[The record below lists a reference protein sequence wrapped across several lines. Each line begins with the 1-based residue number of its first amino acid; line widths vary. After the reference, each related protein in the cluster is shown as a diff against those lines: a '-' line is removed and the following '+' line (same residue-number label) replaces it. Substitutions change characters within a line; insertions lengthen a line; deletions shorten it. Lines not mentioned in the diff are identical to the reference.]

1 MAKVNLNV
9 EGAFAGDK
17 PKVNLNIEGAFL
29 GDSIQKKNPNQSD
42 TELSGVKTST
52 DTNQE
57 EDGFFSNFAKDLK
70 NADLARD
77 FKNTVVNDFNAVKD
91 FVTSAGK
98 GAYAYM
104 AKSGT
109 ELGREFAVNILP
121 DMFFSKEKMTF
132 DQKMDAYNKNIAL
145 PMEKV
150 MPKFRQG
157 ASAEIY
163 NEKDGLRLPDADA
176 LGQVVGEQ
184 LMQLGLNANT
194 GGLIL
199 NHLANTESNYQE
211 ARANGLNN
219 TEAYTMAHTIGLT
232 ETLMDKYLGVDKLVG
247 KAMQKAGSTQIGKEA
262 VLQLAKDA
270 LGQESFAAGVKT
282 AEGGFKRLLKQAILP
297 EAGDEFLQTYAS
309 EAEKLL
315 FDTYKK
321 AKYSDDDN
329 SKLNIY
335 DADLLSKK
343 TFINA
348 LNSGFVGGLIG
359 SMGGAIVG
367 TDSYN
372 PTVYAT
378 LLNSYDSNGK
388 KGLAEAQVD
397 VINGINKAVSKGKL
411 SQEEAAKAQR
421 NLELIGQNIA
431 TFDQKSDLDEYSR
444 YQVYNFKNNVIPGA
458 VNSMALDFAK
468 TVASKESPSQDA
480 INNDLENGNTT
491 DYSVRGSIAN
501 APSEFRQFIAKEA
514 VEENGEMVFKG
525 KIPNSLIQAEE
536 NNNAQIQ
543 SIAQEAAGA
552 LSSLT
557 DNERVV
563 SVDDIKRL
571 GQQGSPIFKDSRNQ
585 LAFEYAFQQ
594 NEKAFQKQARG
605 INLLK
610 SIVKEIETT
619 QAPLE
624 PNAIQQRIEN
634 LYRFNTG
641 DTIFVDNKSA
651 KILDISNDGQKLKVS
666 GFNEQLNAS
675 DPRIAL
681 ADEPM
686 PEVETEGQ
694 VEQAPAEEKPVIAQE
709 ETPIAEEEKITGRTM
724 RDAVD
729 ELIPFTY
736 RGETGEIYKQRNG
749 VVVFESPNRV
759 YEFGNI
765 KDIGD
770 KSIDEFDIIPQEME
784 IGDDFSVTID
794 GKTFTNKSQ
803 NPFKAITYDA
813 EGNAVSI
820 KLDNDKGQ
828 TRVIKGTRAML
839 IDAKYKIKQLFN
851 DATRDQLAAAA
862 DDAARQAAATP
873 ETTGEL
879 GQATPT
885 TENKPVEQAPSIAQ
899 QERAARI
906 REVAKKL
913 AEQENP
919 QTTQNKQS
927 IASLANSLFSSG
939 IKVEV
944 LSGDGIKS
952 KYGKSTSQGMFLSQ
966 EGTIVINEDVLPSE
980 WGKTVIFHEGTHP
993 IINIIRNVEPKLY
1006 KQLVAAAKE
1015 EAKSNPEVNA
1025 ILQQIKNSKAY
1036 GDEFTRNDELVVEM
1050 IARVA
1055 SGKLNLNKVKP
1066 SLKQAFIDFINKI
1079 ATTLGFNPV
1088 LSNTDQVAFSRLA
1101 TQISNTLN
1109 AGRDIAEIVGA
1120 ENVGKFSNNSESQF
1134 RAEDGSVITVG
1145 EAQFRLLNNIEDVD
1159 SGLEYTYIVDSDEF
1173 KSLVAEGSITD
1184 DKLLK
1189 DFNNGYIFL
1198 HQPDAAFTGEI
1209 RKNGVKLVEGNG
1221 GVFYPIRFHKDG
1233 YFWAST
1239 ESAAL
1244 LMEKALNENAR
1255 LNNGRILMALTS
1267 APADKI
1273 LSSTTIA
1280 SGAMDLFISK
1290 AFDKSFDVNKNGIK
1304 SAIIKA
1310 ARHTE
1315 TKNVSGKDKVIGLGD
1330 KNTSL
1335 PSLDINS
1342 LRDYVR
1348 QLLSPDKSSFAD
1360 RKVFTME
1367 LANQVAKL
1375 AKSNPTFEQQLG
1387 QFLHVGIDNKV
1398 FKGKYSSGYKISKTN
1413 IIDGLSYLF
1422 SEPMLRKTP
1431 ETLDE
1436 KGGNVYAIIE
1446 AVGTPGKD
1454 LVKAVDS
1461 KGHDSYPKAIQ
1472 AVDDSV
1478 KIKLHILQDRQKWNQ
1493 NFEDSST
1500 NAIVTKERENS
1511 VFPPSTGVSTGSLKL
1526 NAQYSDI
1533 NRETL
1538 VAPNGQPSNLN
1549 ANQHKQVRTPEF
1561 KAWFGDW
1568 ENDPENASKIVDEN
1582 GEPMVVYTGTSKDK
1596 DFASFNVPANGAWFT
1611 SDPEV
1616 ASMYAKENDSQKTK
1630 MDVVNGQYK
1639 FTDIN
1644 TAPRVIPAFLN
1655 IKNPVDFKT
1664 TDLITDK
1671 QRESLRYADNYKKEQ
1686 KILFQNIFYSKSLE
1700 QRQKGDYIDGITYA
1714 PGVYVVLKDPTQ
1726 IKSAIGNNGKFSPT
1740 NPKIQMSDIDRTYTP
1755 ESTAAAAGMT
1765 IKEREQWKEKNKV
1778 NQKQVRNPI
1787 VQKAASSLF
1796 DGDITLDDYVNT
1808 VRENQPIKPFTEVPK
1823 LPSVKDIIGALD
1835 NSKLEKAGVVGVN
1848 RSFNDGDKVATR
1860 LDIPAYEN
1868 YDTWVV
1874 SIHGQRAE
1882 GKDGQILA
1890 YGQTAVLKNVQFKTS
1905 AKGGIGIAI
1914 EKEKNTIARMWGDWT
1929 NESPE
1934 SVHKRATELMNDP
1947 QWVQV
1952 GMNPFRHSFFYDKST
1967 GEAVTSAEEVIQVG
1981 ALVLAKNPVK
1991 APFGSQAFIDNFS
2004 FKNKI
2009 GETIQF
2015 SDMNRD
2021 DKRIQFVRDN
2031 INNYSKSELTEGLMQ
2046 AFNMSQEAAERI
2058 VAQATADPLAP
2069 SIPQDNP
2076 DTSIPKGAKLN
2087 QKSQTTEEYNSG
2099 YDKAKRAILEKAEVT
2114 WEQIK
2119 RKIVLEYDSKFYG
2132 RRNLGKAST
2141 GESLAQARLRNING
2155 IAYSAGQDLSIV
2167 YNDIFGNGLE
2177 AEGER
2182 TLNAMIFNLRI
2193 LQVDRNTENKYAD
2206 EIERLTLEFADI
2218 NNRMP
2223 NAAESISISKQAR
2236 VNVPVKKH
2244 GKTLDGSVDATSAT
2258 AQAYLDA
2265 LRLELGES
2273 EYNMLMARAEMYRK
2287 VGNEQVAKL
2296 QAAGIISKEVADSFK
2311 DDFYSY
2317 RKTLDRLY
2325 GEQDPTITMLNGV
2338 STIKG
2343 WASLSKEGTEN
2354 YLEQDARLLLAESY
2368 IGTARA
2374 IAKNKLRESIFEEN
2388 IKVDENGNESSVI
2401 DVNGNR
2407 ITFIKP
2413 AKYIRDNNGN
2423 IRSNNKQLSVRDAD
2437 EGYVNVPYKK
2447 NGVVNYFQMEREM
2460 FDQIEGNN
2468 IKWND
2473 AKQYSGITNA
2483 YYWTTDITN
2492 RILTGMAT
2500 RKNPM
2505 FWMGNVPMD
2514 LQQQVFFTD
2523 IWTQGNVLQSN
2534 VYSAGARAFAR
2545 TIKFTRPFGRNKEF
2559 VDKTLAEFIAAGG
2572 AMDRMSTMKEQRQ
2585 RTIKIALNEGEE
2597 NTVGK
2602 KVKKWMNS
2610 LLFGLNE
2617 KTEIAMRLAAYDQA
2631 KNNLVKKYKEEN
2643 GSNPNESDMLKI
2655 QEIAASQARG
2665 YTDFAQ
2671 RGVSLPNLNFAYL
2684 NSSIQG
2690 MGSALEYSVDNK
2702 AKIASKISQLV
2713 VGKFAG
2719 TVAIMAIMGDA
2730 YDDLDEYTKD
2740 IYSFLYAFD
2749 TKLKDANGK
2758 PIMVTADVKNNQSL
2772 IPVLGITRSFAE
2784 MTMRHL
2790 QGKEQEKITAQGS
2803 ADRFFDLINAAAAIP
2818 VPNVTSLEGMRDWTG
2833 KLATKSTLLN
2843 AGMKAFLGYD
2853 AFRGKSVVS
2862 VADESLSP
2870 YMQGMNDKNVAYFY
2884 KAIAKSMA
2892 DNSTSNQISPA
2903 KMQAVVETFITSPS
2917 TNILTAGLYMVL
2929 SSAANAIVPA
2939 ESEAEMGAYS
2949 LSDGTKAMKAV
2960 SKRFASF
2967 TDSEKTEFRKN
2978 EELYKQSKE
2987 EAFKYNDFERNID
3000 IKLKELYKAD
3010 ENNFFNNVDKFAKEK
3025 GYFDN
3030 DILMERID
3038 RKAELMDKNQYNRSF
3053 INENI
3058 AHEVKILHFTPG
3070 AEGKARLLKYMFDK
3084 DATKAREVIDGMIDY
3099 GTSTK
3104 EAYDAEDLYLKSI
3117 K

>member
-1 MAKVNLNV
+1 MAERPKFDPMAGVTPIKSNVSASKFDPMAGVN
-9 EGAFAGDK
+9 
-17 PKVNLNIEGAFL
+17 P
-29 GDSIQKKNPNQSD
+29 IQKKNLSQSA

-70 NADLARD
+70 NADLAKD

-421 NLELIGQNIA
+421 NLELISQNIA
-431 TFDQKSDLDEYSR
+431 TFDQKSNLDEYSR

-610 SIVKEIETT
+610 YIVKEIETT

-694 VEQAPAEEKPVIAQE
+694 VEQAPVEEKPVIAQE
-709 ETPIAEEEKITGRTM
+709 ETPIAEEEKITSRTM

-873 ETTGEL
+873 ETTGEP

-899 QERAARI
+899 QERVARI

-944 LSGDGIKS
+944 LSGEGIKS
-952 KYGKSTSQGMFLSQ
+952 KYGKNTSQGMFLSQ
-966 EGTIVINEDVLPSE
+966 EGTVVINEDMLPSE

-1055 SGKLNLNKVKP
+1055 SGKLNLNDVKP
-1066 SLKQAFIDFINKI
+1066 SLKQAFIDFVNKI
-1079 ATTLGFNPV
+1079 AKMMGLKPV
-1088 LSNTDQVAFSRLA
+1088 LSDSDQVAFSRLA
-1101 TQISNTLN
+1101 NQISNNLN
-1109 AGRDIAEIVGA
+1109 AGRDIAEIVGV
-1120 ENVGKFSNNSESQF
+1120 ENVGKFSNNSASQF

-1159 SGLEYTYIVDSDEF
+1159 SGLEYTYIVDSEEF
-1173 KSLVAEGSITD
+1173 KSLVNDGSITD
-1184 DKLLK
+1184 DKFLK
-1189 DFNNGYIFL
+1189 DFNEGYVLL

-1239 ESAAL
+1239 ESTAL
-1244 LMEKALNENAR
+1244 AMAKALNENAR
-1255 LNNGRILMALTS
+1255 LNNGRILMALTT
-1267 APADKI
+1267 APSDKL
-1273 LSSTTIA
+1273 LSSTTMA

-1290 AFDKSFDVNKNGIK
+1290 AFDKSFDVNKTGIK
-1304 SAIIKA
+1304 NAIIKA
-1310 ARHTE
+1310 ARYTE
-1315 TKNVSGKDKVIGLGD
+1315 TKVQSNGKPKVIGLGD
-1330 KNTSL
+1330 TNTSL

-1342 LRDYVR
+1342 LRDYIR

-1360 RKVFTME
+1360 RKAFTME

-1375 AKSNPTFEQQLG
+1375 AKSNPAFEQQLG

-1398 FKGKYSSGYKISKTN
+1398 FKGKYSSGYKVSKSN

-1454 LVKAVDS
+1454 LVVAVDS

-1472 AVDDSV
+1472 AADDSV
-1478 KIKLHILQDRQKWNQ
+1478 KIKLHILQDRHKWNQ

-1500 NAIVTKERENS
+1500 NSIVTKERENS

-1526 NAQYSDI
+1526 NAQ
-1533 NRETL
+1533 
-1538 VAPNGQPSNLN
+1538 
-1549 ANQHKQVRTPEF
+1549 
-1561 KAWFGDW
+1561 
-1568 ENDPENASKIVDEN
+1568 
-1582 GEPMVVYTGTSKDK
+1582 
-1596 DFASFNVPANGAWFT
+1596 
-1611 SDPEV
+1611 
-1616 ASMYAKENDSQKTK
+1616 
-1630 MDVVNGQYK
+1630 
-1639 FTDIN
+1639 
-1644 TAPRVIPAFLN
+1644 
-1655 IKNPVDFKT
+1655 
-1664 TDLITDK
+1664 
-1671 QRESLRYADNYKKEQ
+1671 
-1686 KILFQNIFYSKSLE
+1686 
-1700 QRQKGDYIDGITYA
+1700 
-1714 PGVYVVLKDPTQ
+1714 
-1726 IKSAIGNNGKFSPT
+1726 
-1740 NPKIQMSDIDRTYTP
+1740 MSDIDRTYTP
-1755 ESTAAAAGMT
+1755 ETTVADAGMT
-1765 IKEREQWKEKNKV
+1765 MAERESWRNKNRV
-1778 NQKQVRNPI
+1778 SQKQKRVP
-1787 VQKAASSLF
+1787 VVMQASRDLYN
-1796 DGDITLDDYVNT
+1796 GNITFDDYVKT
-1808 VRENQPIKPFTEVPK
+1808 VRDNMAIMPFTDVPK
-1823 LPSVKDIIGALD
+1823 IPSLKEIISALNED
-1835 NSKLEKAGVVGVN
+1835 KLSSGGVVGVN
-1848 RSFNDGDKVATR
+1848 RSFKDGERVASR
-1860 LDIPAYEN
+1860 LDIPAYES

-1874 SIHGQRAE
+1874 SIHDSAKER
-1882 GKDGQILA
+1882 ILG

-1905 AKGGIGIAI
+1905 PKIGLSIAADATFLNDMDRKSKG
-1914 EKEKNTIARMWGDWT
+1914 KETIARIHGDWV

-1934 SVHKRATELMNDP
+1934 SAHKRATELMNDP

-1952 GMNPFRHSFFYDKST
+1952 GMNPFRHSFFYDKSN
-1967 GEAVTSAEEVIQVG
+1967 GEAVTSAEEVIQIG
-1981 ALVLAKNPVK
+1981 ALVLAKNPVR
-1991 APFGSQAFIDNFS
+1991 APFGSQTFIDNFS
-2004 FKNKI
+2004 MKNKL

-2087 QKSQTTEEYNSG
+2087 QKSQTTEKYNSG
-2099 YDKAKRAILEKAEVT
+2099 YDKAKKALLEKAGISWDKLKKYIAE
-2114 WEQIK
+2114 
-2119 RKIVLEYDSKFYG
+2119 EYDSKFFG
-2132 RRNLGKAST
+2132 RRKLGQASSQ
-2141 GESLAQARLRNING
+2141 ESLAQARLRNLNG
-2155 IAYSAGQDLSIV
+2155 IAYSASQDLAVI

-2193 LQVDRNTENKYAD
+2193 LQVDANTEAKFAD
-2206 EIERLTLEFADI
+2206 EIEKLTLEFADK
-2218 NNRMP
+2218 NNRLP
-2223 NAAESISISKQAR
+2223 NSAESVSIQKQAR
-2236 VNVPVKKH
+2236 LNVPIKKH
-2244 GKTLDGSVDATSAT
+2244 GKTLDGSVDATSVT

-2265 LRLELGES
+2265 LRIELGES
-2273 EYNMLMARAEMYRK
+2273 EYNMLKGRADMYRK
-2287 VGNEQVAKL
+2287 VGNEQVEKL
-2296 QAAGIISKEVADSFK
+2296 RAAGIISNEVADNFK

-2325 GEQDPTITMLNGV
+2325 GEQDLTITMLNGV
-2338 STIKG
+2338 SSIKG

-2368 IGTARA
+2368 VGTARA
-2374 IAKNKLRESIFEEN
+2374 IAKNKLRESIYEEN
-2388 IKVDENGNESSVI
+2388 IKVDEEGNESSVI
-2401 DVNGNR
+2401 DKNGNK

-2413 AKYIRDNNGN
+2413 AVYIRDKDGN

-2437 EGYVNVPYKK
+2437 EGYVNVPFKK
-2447 NGVVNYFQMEREM
+2447 DGVINYFQMEREM
-2460 FDQIEGNN
+2460 FDQIEGNT
-2468 IKWND
+2468 IVWND
-2473 AKQYSGITNA
+2473 AKDSTALGNA
-2483 YYWTTDITN
+2483 YYYVTDKTN
-2492 RILTGMAT
+2492 RLLTGMAT

-2505 FWMGNVPMD
+2505 FWIGNVPMD
-2514 LQQQVFFTD
+2514 LQQQIFFTD

-2545 TIKFTRPFGRNKEF
+2545 TIKFSNFFGRNKDF
-2559 VDKTLAEFIAAGG
+2559 VDNTLAEFIAAGG
-2572 AMDRMSTMKEQRQ
+2572 AMDRMSTMKEQRE
-2585 RTIKIALNEGEE
+2585 RTIKIALNEGEKNPKFE
-2597 NTVGK
+2597 MIK
-2602 KVKKWMNS
+2602 KKANAF
-2610 LLFGLNE
+2610 LFGLNE
-2617 KTEIAMRLAAYDQA
+2617 RTELAMRLAAYDQA
-2631 KNNLVKKYKEEN
+2631 KNNLIKKFKDEN
-2643 GSNPNESDMLKI
+2643 GTSPSDSDMLKI

-2671 RGVSLPNLNFAYL
+2671 RGKNLPNLNIAYL
-2684 NSSIQG
+2684 NSGIQAA
-2690 MGSALEYSVDNK
+2690 GSALEYSVDNPG
-2702 AKIASKISQLV
+2702 KIASKLSQLAI
-2713 VGKFAG
+2713 GKFAG
-2719 TVAIMAIMGDA
+2719 TIALMAIMGDA

-2740 IYSFLYAFD
+2740 LYSFLYAFD
-2749 TKLKDANGK
+2749 TGLKDANGK
-2758 PIMVTADVKNNQSL
+2758 PVMVTADVKNNPSL
-2772 IPVLGITRSFAE
+2772 VPFMGVTRTFAE

-2790 QGKEQEKITAQGS
+2790 QGKEQKEITAQGS
-2803 ADRFFDLINAAAAIP
+2803 ADRFFELINISSPVP
-2818 VPNVTSLEGMRDWTG
+2818 VPNITSLDGVISSTA
-2833 KLATKSTLLN
+2833 KIVTKHTLFN
-2843 AGMKAFLGYD
+2843 AAIKAAGYD

-2870 YMQGMNDKNVAYFY
+2870 YMRGMNDKNVAYFY

-2892 DNSTSNQISPA
+2892 NNSSNNQISPA
-2903 KMQAVVETFITSPS
+2903 KMQAVAETFITSPA
-2917 TNILTAGLYMVL
+2917 TNGFVAIAYGVL

-2939 ESEAEMGAYS
+2939 QSQTERGDYAIGDASKVIKS
-2949 LSDGTKAMKAV
+2949 VT
-2960 SKRFASF
+2960 KRFASF

-2978 EELYKQSKE
+2978 EELYKQSRE
-2987 EAFKYNDFERNID
+2987 EAYKYNDLERNID
-3000 IKLKELYKAD
+3000 VKLKDLYKAD
-3010 ENNFFNNVDKFAKEK
+3010 SNNFFNNVDKFAKEK

-3030 DILMERID
+3030 DLLMERID
-3038 RKAELMDKNQYNRSF
+3038 RKAELIDKNEYNRSF
-3053 INENI
+3053 INQNI
-3058 AHEVKILHFTPG
+3058 ANEVKILHFTPG
-3070 AEGKARLLKYMFDK
+3070 AEGKAKLLKYMFDK
-3084 DATKAREVIDGMIDY
+3084 NATKAREVIDGMIDY
-3099 GTSTK
+3099 GTSSK

>member
-1 MAKVNLNV
+1 MGKRQFIIPTESDV
-9 EGAFAGDK
+9 ESLSKSKFVIPTEKD
-17 PKVNLNIEGAFL
+17 VELL
-29 GDSIQKKNPNQSD
+29 SQKKNPNQSD
-42 TELSGVKTST
+42 MGLSGAKASM

-70 NADLARD
+70 NADLAKD

-468 TVASKESPSQDA
+468 SVASKESPSQDA

-491 DYSVRGSIAN
+491 DYSVKGSIAN

-563 SVDDIKRL
+563 SVDDIRRL

-666 GFNEQLNAS
+666 GFSEQLNAS

-681 ADEPM
+681 EDEPM
-686 PEVETEGQ
+686 PEVEAEGQ
-694 VEQAPAEEKPVIAQE
+694 VEQVPAEEAPIVAQE
-709 ETPIAEEEKITGRTM
+709 EVNPLAEEEQITGRTM
-724 RDAVD
+724 RDAVY

-736 RGETGEIYKQRNG
+736 KGETGEIYKQRNG
-749 VVVFESPNRV
+749 VVVFESPNKI

-765 KDIGD
+765 NDIGD

-794 GKTFTNKSQ
+794 GKKFTNKSQ

-828 TRVIKGTRAML
+828 TRVIKGSRAML
-839 IDAKYKIKQLFN
+839 IDANYKIKQLFN

-873 ETTGEL
+873 ETTGEP

-885 TENKPVEQAPSIAQ
+885 AENKPTEQAPSIAQ

-944 LSGDGIKS
+944 LSGEGIKS

-1055 SGKLNLNKVKP
+1055 SGKLNLNDVKP
-1066 SLKQAFIDFINKI
+1066 SLKQAFVDFVNKI
-1079 ATTLGFNPV
+1079 AKMMGLNPV
-1088 LSNTDQVAFSRLA
+1088 LSDSDQVAFSRLA
-1101 TQISNTLN
+1101 NQISNTLN

-1120 ENVGKFSNNSESQF
+1120 ENVTKFAVASDVNTESENSAIYGGGIQQSEIERAKVSDKPVVNVYKAEGVSDLPVRSLKDIYDNYGGKVVFINS
-1134 RAEDGSVITVG
+1134 DPTKVG
-1145 EAQFRLLNNIEDVD
+1145 NLKLISGKEIFLYGGPEYMSLTKNIEGNVGFATTLESKVKTHDKLRNKVFGENKGVTIVATQSPDSIMSNSYSLRYILDAITQLPKKITSDPVFKKEFFGEDIKALQLAFGTEAYDAFLKKFKNTDFSSAESIGLMIDELGYKLSSASTPASFKARKALTNNLVAGFVTKSSRVD
-1159 SGLEYTYIVDSDEF
+1159 TKDEKGFVSVSPKKFIAKSLFDEFGVNAESIIKQIGNKDIVDKFFDEGIWGLAVSGFETSPESKYTSIQENGVEHPLFNAKFYGENPF
-1173 KSLVAEGSITD
+1173 KL
-1184 DKLLK
+1184 
-1189 DFNNGYIFL
+1189 
-1198 HQPDAAFTGEI
+1198 DAAYKVDDLI
-1209 RKNGVKLVEGNG
+1209 L
-1221 GVFYPIRFHKDG
+1221 PIE
-1233 YFWAST
+1233 ST
-1239 ESAAL
+1239 ES
-1244 LMEKALNENAR
+1244 K
-1255 LNNGRILMALTS
+1255 
-1267 APADKI
+1267 
-1273 LSSTTIA
+1273 
-1280 SGAMDLFISK
+1280 
-1290 AFDKSFDVNKNGIK
+1290 
-1304 SAIIKA
+1304 
-1310 ARHTE
+1310 
-1315 TKNVSGKDKVIGLGD
+1315 SGKAYVDKFGNPSPYT
-1330 KNTSL
+1330 KKTSL
-1335 PSLDINS
+1335 QLAASI
-1342 LRDYVR
+1342 YV
-1348 QLLSPDKSSFAD
+1348 
-1360 RKVFTME
+1360 
-1367 LANQVAKL
+1367 
-1375 AKSNPTFEQQLG
+1375 
-1387 QFLHVGIDNKV
+1387 
-1398 FKGKYSSGYKISKTN
+1398 
-1413 IIDGLSYLF
+1413 
-1422 SEPMLRKTP
+1422 
-1431 ETLDE
+1431 
-1436 KGGNVYAIIE
+1436 GGDIE
-1446 AVGTPGKD
+1446 AQ
-1454 LVKAVDS
+1454 LS
-1461 KGHDSYPKAIQ
+1461 
-1472 AVDDSV
+1472 
-1478 KIKLHILQDRQKWNQ
+1478 
-1493 NFEDSST
+1493 E
-1500 NAIVTKERENS
+1500 
-1511 VFPPSTGVSTGSLKL
+1511 
-1526 NAQYSDI
+1526 
-1533 NRETL
+1533 
-1538 VAPNGQPSNLN
+1538 
-1549 ANQHKQVRTPEF
+1549 
-1561 KAWFGDW
+1561 
-1568 ENDPENASKIVDEN
+1568 
-1582 GEPMVVYTGTSKDK
+1582 
-1596 DFASFNVPANGAWFT
+1596 
-1611 SDPEV
+1611 
-1616 ASMYAKENDSQKTK
+1616 
-1630 MDVVNGQYK
+1630 
-1639 FTDIN
+1639 
-1644 TAPRVIPAFLN
+1644 
-1655 IKNPVDFKT
+1655 
-1664 TDLITDK
+1664 
-1671 QRESLRYADNYKKEQ
+1671 
-1686 KILFQNIFYSKSLE
+1686 
-1700 QRQKGDYIDGITYA
+1700 
-1714 PGVYVVLKDPTQ
+1714 
-1726 IKSAIGNNGKFSPT
+1726 
-1740 NPKIQMSDIDRTYTP
+1740 IDRTYSP
-1755 ESTAAAAGMT
+1755 ETTAAAAGMT
-1765 IKEREQWKEKNKV
+1765 IKEREQWKERSKV

-1796 DGDITLDDYVNT
+1796 DGDITLDDYINT

-1952 GMNPFRHSFFYDKST
+1952 GMNPFRHSFFYDKAT

-1981 ALVLAKNPVK
+1981 ALVLAKNPVR

-2087 QKSQTTEEYNSG
+2087 QKSQTTEKYNSG
-2099 YDKAKRAILEKAEVT
+2099 YDKAKKALLEKAGISWDKLKKYIAE
-2114 WEQIK
+2114 
-2119 RKIVLEYDSKFYG
+2119 EYDSKFFG
-2132 RRNLGKAST
+2132 RRKLGQASSQ
-2141 GESLAQARLRNING
+2141 ESLAQARLRNLNG
-2155 IAYSAGQDLSIV
+2155 IAYSASQDLAVI

-2193 LQVDRNTENKYAD
+2193 LQVDANTEAKFAD
-2206 EIERLTLEFADI
+2206 EIERLTLEFADK
-2218 NNRMP
+2218 NNRLP
-2223 NAAESISISKQAR
+2223 SSAESVSIQKEAR
-2236 VNVPVKKH
+2236 LNVPIKKH
-2244 GKTLDGSVDATSAT
+2244 GKTLDGSVDATSVT

-2265 LRLELGES
+2265 LRIELGES
-2273 EYNMLMARAEMYRK
+2273 EYNMLKGRADMYRK
-2287 VGNEQVAKL
+2287 VGNEQVEKL
-2296 QAAGIISKEVADSFK
+2296 RAAGIISNEVADNFK

-2317 RKTLDRLY
+2317 RKTLERLY
-2325 GEQDPTITMLNGV
+2325 GEQDLTVTMLNGV
-2338 STIKG
+2338 SSIKG

-2368 IGTARA
+2368 VGTARA
-2374 IAKNKLRESIFEEN
+2374 IAKNKLRESIYEEN
-2388 IKVDENGNESSVI
+2388 IKIDEDGNESSVI
-2401 DVNGNR
+2401 DKNGNK

-2413 AKYIRDNNGN
+2413 AVYIRDKDGN

-2437 EGYVNVPYKK
+2437 EGYVNVPFKK
-2447 NGVVNYFQMEREM
+2447 DGVINYFQMEREM

-2468 IKWND
+2468 IVWND
-2473 AKQYSGITNA
+2473 AKSLNVLGNA
-2483 YYWTTDITN
+2483 YYSITDATN
-2492 RILTGMAT
+2492 KLLTGMAT

-2505 FWMGNVPMD
+2505 FFIGNVPMD

-2523 IWTQGNVLQSN
+2523 IWTQGNALQSN

-2545 TIKFTRPFGRNKEF
+2545 TIKFSNFFGRNKEF
-2559 VDKTLAEFIAAGG
+2559 VDNTLAEFIAAGG
-2572 AMDRMSTMKEQRQ
+2572 AMDKMSTMKEQRQ
-2585 RTIKIALNEGEE
+2585 RTIKIALNEGEKNPKLE
-2597 NTVGK
+2597 MIK
-2602 KVKKWMNS
+2602 KKANAFF
-2610 LLFGLNE
+2610 FGLNE
-2617 KTEIAMRLAAYDQA
+2617 RTELAMRLAAYDQA
-2631 KNNLVKKYKEEN
+2631 KNNLIKKFKDEN
-2643 GSNPNESDMLKI
+2643 GSNPSESDMLKI

-2671 RGVSLPNLNFAYL
+2671 RGKNLPNLNIAYL
-2684 NSSIQG
+2684 NSSIQAA
-2690 MGSALEYSVDNK
+2690 GSALEYSVDNPG
-2702 AKIASKISQLV
+2702 KIASKLSQLAI
-2713 VGKFAG
+2713 GKFAG
-2719 TVAIMAIMGDA
+2719 TIALMAIMGDA

-2740 IYSFLYAFD
+2740 LYSFLYSHD
-2749 TKLKDANGK
+2749 LGIKDANGK
-2758 PIMVTADVKNNQSL
+2758 PIKVVATVKNNPSL
-2772 IPVLGITRSFAE
+2772 VPFMGVTRTFAE

-2790 QGKEQEKITAQGS
+2790 QGKEQKEITAQGS
-2803 ADRFFDLINAAAAIP
+2803 ADRFFELANIASPIP
-2818 VPNVTSLEGMRDWTG
+2818 VPNITSLDGIKSSAA
-2833 KLATKSTLLN
+2833 KLVTKHTLLN
-2843 AGMKAFLGYD
+2843 AAVKMAGYD
-2853 AFRGKSVVS
+2853 AFRGKDVVS

-2892 DNSTSNQISPA
+2892 DNSTGNQISPA
-2903 KMQAVVETFITSPS
+2903 KMQAVTETFITSPA
-2917 TNILTAGLYMVL
+2917 TNGFVAIAYGVL
-2929 SSAANAIVPA
+2929 SSVANSIVPA
-2939 ESEAEMGAYS
+2939 ESQSERGDYS
-2949 LSDGTKAMKAV
+2949 IGDASKIIKSAT
-2960 SKRFASF
+2960 KRFASY

-2978 EELYKQSKE
+2978 EELYKKSKE
-2987 EAFKYNDFERNID
+2987 EAMKYNDLERNID
-3000 IKLKELYKAD
+3000 VKLKELYKTD
-3010 ENNFFNNVDKFAKEK
+3010 PNNFFNNVDVFAKQK
-3025 GYFDN
+3025 GFYDN

-3038 RKAELMDKNQYNRSF
+3038 RKADLIDKNEYNRSF
-3053 INENI
+3053 IKENI
-3058 AHEVKILHFTPG
+3058 VNEVKILHFTPG
-3070 AEGKARLLKYMFDK
+3070 AEGKAKLLKYMFEK

-3099 GTSTK
+3099 GTSKK
-3104 EAYDAEDLYLKSI
+3104 EAYDAEDLYLKLI

>member
-29 GDSIQKKNPNQSD
+29 GDSIQKKNPSQSA

-70 NADLARD
+70 NADLAKD

-431 TFDQKSDLDEYSR
+431 TFDQKSDLNEYSR
-444 YQVYNFKNNVIPGA
+444 YQVYNFKNNIIPGA

-468 TVASKESPSQDA
+468 SVASKESPSQDA

-491 DYSVRGSIAN
+491 DYSVKGSIAN

-514 VEENGEMVFKG
+514 VEEDGEMVFKG

-536 NNNAQIQ
+536 NNNTQIQ
-543 SIAQEAAGA
+543 TIAQEAAGA

-694 VEQAPAEEKPVIAQE
+694 VEQAPVEEKPVIAQE

-873 ETTGEL
+873 ETTGEP

-927 IASLANSLFSSG
+927 IASLANSLFSTG
-939 IKVEV
+939 INVEV
-944 LSGDGIKS
+944 LSGDAIKA
-952 KYGKSTSQGMFLSQ
+952 KYGKTVSQGMFLSQ
-966 EGTIVINEDVLPSE
+966 EGTVVINEDMLPSE

-993 IINIIRNVEPKLY
+993 IINIIRNTEPKLY
-1006 KQLVAAAKE
+1006 KQLVAAAQQ
-1015 EAKSNPEVNA
+1015 EAKDNPEVNA

-1050 IARVA
+1050 IARVV
-1055 SGKLNLNKVKP
+1055 SGRLNLNNVEP
-1066 SLKQAFIDFINKI
+1066 SLKQAFIDFVNKI
-1079 ATTLGFNPV
+1079 AKMMGLNPV
-1088 LSNTDQVAFSRLA
+1088 LSDSDQVAFSRLA
-1101 TQISNTLN
+1101 NQISSTLN

-1120 ENVGKFSNNSESQF
+1120 ENVGKFSNNSASQF

-1159 SGLEYTYIVDSDEF
+1159 SGLEYTYIVDSEEF
-1173 KSLVAEGSITD
+1173 KSLVNDGSITD
-1184 DKLLK
+1184 DKFLK
-1189 DFNNGYIFL
+1189 DFNEGYVFL

-1239 ESAAL
+1239 ESTAL
-1244 LMEKALNENAR
+1244 AMAKALNENAR
-1255 LNNGRILMALTS
+1255 LNNGRILMALTT
-1267 APADKI
+1267 APSDKL
-1273 LSSTTIA
+1273 LSSTTMA

-1290 AFDKSFDVNKNGIK
+1290 AFDKSFDVNKTGIK
-1304 SAIIKA
+1304 NAIIKA
-1310 ARHTE
+1310 ARYTE
-1315 TKNVSGKDKVIGLGD
+1315 TKVQSNGKPKVIGLGD
-1330 KNTSL
+1330 TNTSL

-1342 LRDYVR
+1342 LRDYIR

-1360 RKVFTME
+1360 RKAFTME

-1375 AKSNPTFEQQLG
+1375 AKSNPAFEQQLG

-1398 FKGKYSSGYKISKTN
+1398 FKGKYSSGYKVSKSN

-1500 NAIVTKERENS
+1500 NAIVTKERES
-1511 VFPPSTGVSTGSLKL
+1511 SIFPPSTGVSTGSLKL
-1526 NAQYSDI
+1526 NAQ
-1533 NRETL
+1533 
-1538 VAPNGQPSNLN
+1538 
-1549 ANQHKQVRTPEF
+1549 
-1561 KAWFGDW
+1561 
-1568 ENDPENASKIVDEN
+1568 
-1582 GEPMVVYTGTSKDK
+1582 
-1596 DFASFNVPANGAWFT
+1596 
-1611 SDPEV
+1611 
-1616 ASMYAKENDSQKTK
+1616 
-1630 MDVVNGQYK
+1630 
-1639 FTDIN
+1639 
-1644 TAPRVIPAFLN
+1644 
-1655 IKNPVDFKT
+1655 
-1664 TDLITDK
+1664 
-1671 QRESLRYADNYKKEQ
+1671 
-1686 KILFQNIFYSKSLE
+1686 
-1700 QRQKGDYIDGITYA
+1700 
-1714 PGVYVVLKDPTQ
+1714 
-1726 IKSAIGNNGKFSPT
+1726 
-1740 NPKIQMSDIDRTYTP
+1740 MSDIDRTYTP
-1755 ESTAAAAGMT
+1755 ETTVADAGMT
-1765 IKEREQWKEKNKV
+1765 MAERKAWQDKNKV
-1778 NQKQVRNPI
+1778 RQRQERNPI
-1787 VQKAASSLF
+1787 VQKAVENLR
-1796 DGDITLDDYVNT
+1796 DGLITLDSYIES
-1808 VRENQPIKPFTEVPK
+1808 VRKNMPIYSMPEVPK
-1823 LPSVKDIIGALD
+1823 IPTFKEIVSALNEGALG
-1835 NSKLEKAGVVGVN
+1835 KAGIVGLN
-1848 RSFNDGDKVATR
+1848 KTFSDGERVASR
-1860 LDIPAYEN
+1860 LDIPAYN
-1868 YDTWVV
+1868 AYDTWVV
-1874 SIHGQRAE
+1874 SIHDGANNTPK
-1882 GKDGQILA
+1882 GKVLG
-1890 YGQTAVLKNVQFKTS
+1890 YGQTAVLKNVDFGTS
-1905 AKGGIGIAI
+1905 PKGAMSIAA
-1914 EKEKNTIARMWGDWT
+1914 ETDKATIARIYGNWV
-1929 NESPE
+1929 NEDSE
-1934 SVHKRATELMNDP
+1934 SAHKRATELMDDP
-1947 QWVQV
+1947 AWTQV
-1952 GMNPFRHSFFYDKST
+1952 GMNPYRHSFFYDKSDGT
-1967 GEAVTSAEEVIQVG
+1967 AVISADEVIQVG
-1981 ALVLAKNPVK
+1981 SLVLAKNVVK

-2004 FKNKI
+2004 FKNKL

-2087 QKSQTTEEYNSG
+2087 QKSQTTEKYNSG
-2099 YDKAKRAILEKAEVT
+2099 YDKAKKALLEKAGVS
-2114 WEQIK
+2114 WDAMKKYIAEQ
-2119 RKIVLEYDSKFYG
+2119 YDSKFFG
-2132 RRNLGKAST
+2132 RRKLGQASSQ
-2141 GESLAQARLRNING
+2141 ESLAQSRLRNLNG
-2155 IAYSAGQDLSIV
+2155 IAYSAGQDLAVI

-2193 LQVDRNTENKYAD
+2193 MQVDANTEAKYRD
-2206 EIERLTLEFADI
+2206 EIEKLTLEFADQ
-2218 NNRMP
+2218 NNKLP
-2223 NAAESISISKQAR
+2223 NTIESMSIQRQAR

-2244 GKTLDGSVDATSAT
+2244 GKTLDGSVDATSVT

-2265 LRLELGES
+2265 LRVELGES
-2273 EYNMLMARAEMYRK
+2273 EYNMLKARAEMYRK

-2325 GEQDPTITMLNGV
+2325 GEQDMSITMLSGV
-2338 STIKG
+2338 ASIKG
-2343 WASLSKEGTEN
+2343 WTSLSKTGTEN

-2374 IAKNKLRESIFEEN
+2374 IAKNKLREAIYEEN
-2388 IKVDENGNESSVI
+2388 IKVDESGRESSVI
-2401 DVNGNR
+2401 DKNGNQ

-2413 AKYIRDNNGN
+2413 AIYIRDKDGN
-2423 IRSNNKQLSVRDAD
+2423 IRSNNKQLSVRDAE

-2447 NGVVNYFQMEREM
+2447 DGVVNYFQMEREM

-2468 IKWND
+2468 IRWND
-2473 AKQYSGITNA
+2473 GEASGSISNA
-2483 YYWTTDITN
+2483 YYSITDFSN

-2500 RKNPM
+2500 RKNPF
-2505 FWMGNVPMD
+2505 FWIGNVPMD
-2514 LQQQVFFTD
+2514 LQQQVFFSD
-2523 IWTQGNVLQSN
+2523 IWTQGNALQSN

-2545 TIKFTRPFGRNKEF
+2545 TIKFSNFFGRNKDF
-2559 VDKTLAEFIAAGG
+2559 VDQTLAEFIAAGG

-2585 RTIKIALNEGEE
+2585 RSIKIALNEGEKNSKGE
-2597 NTVGK
+2597 MIK
-2602 KVKKWMNS
+2602 KKAS
-2610 LLFGLNE
+2610 AFFFGLNE
-2617 KTEIAMRLAAYDQA
+2617 RTELAMRLAAYDQA
-2631 KNNLVKKYKEEN
+2631 KNNLIKKFKEEN
-2643 GSNPNESDMLKI
+2643 GTAPSETDMLKI

-2671 RGVSLPNLNFAYL
+2671 RGTDLPNLNIAYL
-2684 NSSIQG
+2684 NSSIQAA
-2690 MGSALEYSVDNK
+2690 GSALEYSVDNP
-2702 AKIASKISQLV
+2702 AKIASKLSQLAI
-2713 VGKFAG
+2713 GKFAG
-2719 TVAIMAIMGDA
+2719 TIAIMALMGDA

-2740 IYSFLYAFD
+2740 LYSFLYAFD
-2749 TKLKDANGK
+2749 TGLKDGKGK
-2758 PIMVTADVKNNQSL
+2758 PVMVTADVKNNPSL
-2772 IPVLGITRSFAE
+2772 VPFMGVTRTFAE

-2790 QGKEQEKITAQGS
+2790 QGKEQKEITAQGS
-2803 ADRFFDLINAAAAIP
+2803 ADRFFELANIASP
-2818 VPNVTSLEGMRDWTG
+2818 VPVMNVTSIEGFKESG
-2833 KLATKSTLLN
+2833 LKLITKHTLVN
-2843 AGMKAFLGYD
+2843 AAVKAYGYD
-2853 AFRGKSVVS
+2853 AFRGKNVVS

-2870 YMQGMNDKNVAYFY
+2870 YMQGMSDKNVPYFY
-2884 KAIAKSMA
+2884 KAIARSMA
-2892 DNSTSNQISPA
+2892 NNTSANQISPA
-2903 KMQAVVETFITSPS
+2903 KMQAVAETFITSPA
-2917 TNILTAGLYMVL
+2917 TNGFVGIAYGIL
-2929 SSAANAIVPA
+2929 SSVANAVVPA
-2939 ESEAEMGAYS
+2939 ESETQRGDYAIGDAS
-2949 LSDGTKAMKAV
+2949 RVIKSVT
-2960 SKRFASF
+2960 KRFASF

-2978 EELYKQSKE
+2978 EELYKKSKE
-2987 EAFKYNDFERNID
+2987 EAMKYNDIDRNID
-3000 IKLKELYKAD
+3000 VKLKELYKQD
-3010 ENNFFNNVDKFAKEK
+3010 PNNFFNNVDKYAKEK

-3030 DILMERID
+3030 INLMDRID
-3038 RKAELMDKNQYNRSF
+3038 RKSDLIDKNEYNRSF
-3053 INENI
+3053 INQNI
-3058 AHEVKILHFTPG
+3058 ANEVKILHFTPG
-3070 AEGKARLLKYMFDK
+3070 AEGKAKLLKYMFDK

-3099 GTSTK
+3099 GTSSK